1 MKIIYL
7 SAIAG
12 LLASQGAR
20 AQEASPILPNPPSP
34 WRLYVEAGPK
44 VSIFE
49 NTYRSSTYLVPTI
62 FNPTTTYYRNF
73 EVRNTIE
80 AFAGVKALRQLGRHW
95 QFAGGLGLDM
105 QQLDFTT
112 SWRLGNEPA
121 SSSAFEREHVV
132 RLLTRVRVEAGANFA
147 INLGDSQLLP
157 GLGLGQQLNISRN
170 GFGYSF
176 GQASLS
182 FAHGPL
188 LVSFSSTFTPYN
200 LTIPDVDDIA
210 RRDERPTVERN
221 EYRITELRLG
231 VGVKI

>member
-1 MKIIYL
+1 MK
-7 SAIAG
+7 AICFSVFAG
-12 LLASQGAR
+12 LLASQVAR
-20 AQEASPILPNPPSP
+20 AQDALPAPPSPPSP
-34 WRLYVEAGPK
+34 WRVYVEAGPQA
-44 VSIFE
+44 SFFE
-49 NTYRSSTYLVPTI
+49 NTYRGTAYLVPAVY
-62 FNPTTTYYRNF
+62 NPTTYYRNF
-73 EVRNTIE
+73 EVSNTIA
-80 AFAGVKALRQLGRHW
+80 AFVGAKALRQLGKHW

-112 SWRLGNEPA
+112 TWRLPNDPT
-121 SSSAFEREHVV
+121 SNSTIEREHVV
-132 RLLTRVRVEAGANFA
+132 RLLTRVRVEGGANFVV
-147 INLGDSQLLP
+147 NLGDSQLLP
-157 GLGLGQQLNISRN
+157 GVALGQQLNISRN

-176 GQASLS
+176 GQASLA

-188 LVSFSSTFTPYN
+188 LVSFSTALTPYN